1 MCAVSMVSQHYQ
13 DQYPGPQ
20 KWIGWPKN
28 DYLNYQELLRKA
40 KLYDE
45 MTQQKDCPDPEKVKW
60 QKDLEKF
67 MRDKYG
73 LSPK

>member
-1 MCAVSMVSQHYQ
+1 MVSGHYREIF
-13 DQYPGPQ
+13 PTPQ
-20 KWIGWPKN
+20 QWEQWPPPN
-28 DYLNYQELLRKA
+28 YIDYQELLRKA

-45 MTQQKDCPDPEKVKW
+45 ITKQKDCPDPEKVKW